1 MTVPDAKIIFG
12 NVAEIA
18 LFADEL
24 SFELE
29 EALGSVLVG
38 GEGDDKVGELFLNL
52 TLEAVNAK
60 HVSSPEMLLPARLRG
75 RCGRAAGV

>member
-38 GEGDDKVGELFLNL
+38 GEGDDKVGELFLKKVRASFL
-52 TLEAVNAK
+52 SFLAP
-60 HVSSPEMLLPARLRG
+60 SPDLVR
-75 RCGRAAGV
+75 